1 MKTVPMII
9 EEEGGGANP
18 GCRLNFKN
26 VIKEYLPLLLLPLLT
41 FQLFEN
47 FIKRGSGGVTEAL
60 TQFQKLEIDPRGNR
74 L

>member
-1 MKTVPMII
+1 MKSVPMII
-9 EEEGGGANP
+9 EEGGGTNP
-18 GCRLNFKN
+18 GCRLNFEK
-26 VIKEYLPLLLLPLLT
+26 VIKEYVPLLLLPLVT

>member
-1 MKTVPMII
+1 MKKRG
-9 EEEGGGANP
+9 EGDKS
-18 GCRLNFKN
+18 RLWIKFKK
-26 VIKEYLPLLLLPLLT
+26 VIKEHVPLLLLPLLT

-60 TQFQKLEIDPRGNR
+60 TQFKKLEIDPRGNH